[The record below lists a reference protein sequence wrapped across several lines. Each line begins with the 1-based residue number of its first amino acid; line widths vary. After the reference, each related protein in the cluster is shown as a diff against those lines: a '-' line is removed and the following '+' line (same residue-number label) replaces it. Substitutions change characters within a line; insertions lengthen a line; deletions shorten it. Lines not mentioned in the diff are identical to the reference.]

1 MARCVSRK
9 QPFFVRFRSC
19 AWGRP
24 PLFPSPGKRV
34 AVCFPGGGSLLPSSS
49 HQNKRFIKPLFYK
62 TLLSKERR
70 VTTTTFCR
78 PAPPPP
84 PPHPTHLL
92 WPPARVNTLALGKG
106 QKPCPG
112 RRGLRRAGGGLQRA
126 GQRPAHPEPSCAF
139 QASDPAPTSLARTKR
154 NSPSQEG
161 PFESAFS
168 LGLAPVLPQEKKLLD
183 GLVQGWEQPQSAWH
197 PLKPFLQ
204 VLEQKL

>member
-1 MARCVSRK
+1 MLSRR
-9 QPFFVRFRSC
+9 RF
-19 AWGRP
+19 A
-24 PLFPSPGKRV
+24 F
-34 AVCFPGGGSLLPSSS
+34 AFLLPPKQTFYKAAFLQNATFQRKARYNNNLLSSS
-49 HQNKRFIKPLFYK
+49 
-62 TLLSKERR
+62 
-70 VTTTTFCR
+70 
-78 PAPPPP
+78 APPT